1 MQFGE
6 LKRRE
11 FVTLLGGAT
20 AWPFVARAQD
30 GRTYRIG
37 ILNINPR
44 GSPVVTAVF
53 DELRRNGLIEGR
65 NLIVEG
71 GGIGVPYPQ
80 FGEAARELAKKDIEA
95 LMVGG
100 GAPQSAPS
108 NQCSRPCRSSA

>member
-1 MQFGE
+1 M
-6 LKRRE
+6 RRRA
-11 FVTLLGGAT
+11 FIKLLSGAAA
-20 AWPFVARAQD
+20 AWPLAARAQD

-44 GSPVVTAVF
+44 GSPVLTAVF
-53 DELRRNGLIEGR
+53 DELRLNGLVEGR

-71 GGIGVPYPQ
+71 AGIGIPYPQ

-100 GAPQSAPS
+100 GAPPNPRRPISAPGHADRRR
-108 NQCSRPCRSSA
+108 SR